1 LYEQGNYDE
10 ATDIILN
17 AIELQ
22 PDEAELYYR
31 ACAYL
36 LSAGKYREAYNY
48 LENALILD
56 FEKHKLL
63 FEFFPELESQRA
75 LARLIDQYRK

>member
-1 LYEQGNYDE
+1 MELVE
-10 ATDIILN
+10 N
-17 AIELQ
+17 AIEVQ

-31 ACAYL
+31 MCAYL
-36 LSAGKYREAYNY
+36 LSAGKYKQAYNY

-56 FEKHKLL
+56 FDKHYLL
-63 FEFFPELESQRA
+63 FDYFPELESQKA